1 MRVCTADLKTIEQ
14 HLDNLRGK
22 QFISENTVDFFRA
35 IFTAQHKTKTSLPSS
50 FFPAVTEGQSRQ
62 QLAAGQPVLSFQ
74 SFSANPDLLHNLFQ
88 ELCAIMKK
96 QDTASHGEIQQL
108 LEAEKNGVIDLAA
121 LITMLPEQNSD
132 YFEALSERAGVSAGV
147 LLFCAF
153 HCAKPFYEAAAEKLL
168 LPAEEENLWMRR
180 QCPVCGSAAQLST
193 LDKEDG
199 KRHLY
204 CLLCGAE
211 WRFMRLKC
219 SYCNSAQTDGMK
231 FIAEEGGPW
240 RIDVCDQCRG
250 YLKTFDE
257 KKAGGTTGG
266 FIPAVADVATLYL
279 DLFAEKE
286 GYKKLFFLPP
296 EAAGKTSA
304 DAAETIH

>member
-1 MRVCTADLKTIEQ
+1 MRVCTADHKTIEH
-14 HLDNLRGK
+14 HLDNLKGK
-22 QFISENTVDFFRA
+22 QFISENTIDFFRA
-35 IFTAQHKTKTSLPSS
+35 IFSAQHKTKTSLSSNSFPSL
-50 FFPAVTEGQSRQ
+50 TEVQSRR
-62 QLAAGQPVLSFQ
+62 QLAAGHPVLSFQ
-74 SFSANPDLLHNLFQ
+74 SFSADPDLLHSLFQ
-88 ELCAIMKK
+88 ELCGIMKSH
-96 QDTASHGEIQQL
+96 DTDSHDDIQRL
-108 LEAEKNGVIDLAA
+108 LEAKKSGIIDLNA
-121 LITMLPEQNSD
+121 LITMLPEQDSS
-132 YFEALSERAGVSAGV
+132 YFQTLAERIGVTPGT

-153 HCAKPFYEAAAEKLL
+153 HCAKPFYESAAEKLL
-168 LPAEEENLWMRR
+168 LPTEEENLWMRR

-219 SYCNSAQTDGMK
+219 AYCNCAQTDGMK
-231 FIAEEGGPW
+231 FIAEESGPW

-266 FIPAVADVATLYL
+266 FVPAVADVATLYL
-279 DLFAEKE
+279 DLLAEKE

-296 EAAGKTSA
+296 EESGGKGA
-304 DAAETIH
+304 DAPETIH